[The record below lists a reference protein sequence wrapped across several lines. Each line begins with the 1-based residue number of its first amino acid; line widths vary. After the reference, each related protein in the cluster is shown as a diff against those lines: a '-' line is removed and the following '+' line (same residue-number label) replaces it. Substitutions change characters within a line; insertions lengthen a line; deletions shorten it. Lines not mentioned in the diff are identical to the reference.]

1 VGALRMSFSKIIV
14 ATNAVL
20 LKRAARQRPAAVR

>member
-1 VGALRMSFSKIIV
+1 VGALRMSFSTIIV

-20 LKRAARQRPAAVR
+20 LKRTARQRPAAVR